1 MNTALRMIIGVLL
14 ILIITFSAITV
25 CQNTAKWFK
34 IDVTEHRVYTLS
46 QGTKSILAKLNQP
59 ITAKLYF
66 AKTAS
71 FKGPD
76 QIRFFNNYYEHVRA
90 LLDEYVSV
98 SNGKFKLDIIDP
110 RPFSTDEEEAIR
122 YGLKRFPITQEE
134 NFFFG
139 LVIQTQFGVE
149 KTIPF
154 FSPER
159 QNFLEYD
166 ISYLIDNAVTRQKKV
181 VGVMSSLP
189 VMGDDVT
196 GYMAQMMAMQ
206 GQQPKPSWAII
217 DHLKKQY
224 EVKKVEAD
232 VNDINDVDI
241 LLVIHPKDFSEKT
254 QFAIDQFV
262 LKGGRTILCVDPHCY
277 IDRPAQ
283 PPMGMQ
289 QQAPPKQDSNL
300 PRLLE
305 TWGLEMPAG
314 TFAGDTELGML
325 ISGGPNS
332 RPQKFMGY
340 LRLTPDSDCFNKEN
354 VITAQLND
362 VKLPFAGSLKILKPQ
377 DSNTPSNLT
386 HTPLLQT
393 TARGNTWKVS
403 SPYELAYLDP
413 ERLRQKFVPGTE
425 AITMA
430 YLVSGTF
437 DSSFP
442 EGITL
447 DSQQEDPNDPN
458 STITVQETKTGLT
471 ASADDSVVVVISDAD
486 FITDSLAYQDSFF
499 GKMVVGDNSSLLLNC
514 IEDLG
519 GSSDLI
525 SIRSRGSFQRDFIK
539 VKEIEKQAEAE
550 TAAEV
555 EKLNAE
561 IAGHNQNLQ
570 SLVASAQKAGDAEV
584 IGSDII
590 SQRRELEI
598 KVHQAQRQL
607 NEVKLN
613 RRKRIEQ
620 LGNELRQW
628 NMLAAPAVIL
638 LVAVIL
644 GARRS
649 LRKRH
654 YISHASDA

>member
-1 MNTALRMIIGVLL
+1 MNTALRMTIGVLL

-34 IDVTEHRVYTLS
+34 IDVTEQRVYTLS
-46 QGTKSILAKLNQP
+46 QGTKSILGKLNQP

-98 SNGKFKLDIIDP
+98 SKGKFKLDIIDP

-139 LVIQTQFGVE
+139 LVVQTQFGVE

-154 FSPER
+154 FSPDR

-181 VGVMSSLP
+181 VGVMSSLA

-206 GQQPKPSWAII
+206 GQQPKPSWAVI

-241 LLVIHPKDFSEKT
+241 LLVVHPKDFSEKT

-262 LKGGRTILCVDPHCY
+262 LRGGRTILCVDPHCY
-277 IDRPAQ
+277 VDRPAR

-305 TWGLEMPAG
+305 TWGLEMPAS
-314 TFAGDTELGML
+314 TFAGDAELAML
-325 ISGGPNS
+325 ASGGPNS
-332 RPQKFMGY
+332 RPQKLIGY
-340 LRLTPDSDCFNKEN
+340 LRLVPGCFNTES

-362 VKLPFAGSLKILKPQ
+362 VKFPFAGALRVLDAGDPN
-377 DSNTPSNLT
+377 DSSAPKLT

-425 AITMA
+425 KVNMA
-430 YLVSGTF
+430 YLVSGKF
-437 DSSFP
+437 PSSFP
-442 EGITL
+442 DGITL
-447 DSQQEDPNDPN
+447 DIQQEDPNDPN
-458 STITVQETKTGLT
+458 STITIQETKTGLT
-471 ASADDSVVVVISDAD
+471 VSEDDSVVVVISDAD
-486 FITDSLAYQDSFF
+486 FISDSLAYQDSFF

-514 IEDLG
+514 IEDLC

-525 SIRSRGSFQRDFIK
+525 SIRSRGSFQRPFEK
-539 VKEIEKQAEAE
+539 VDEIEKQAEAE

-555 EKLNAE
+555 EKLNAL
-561 IAGHNQNLQ
+561 IAGYNQQLQ
-570 SLVASAQKAGDAEV
+570 SLVASAQKEGDAEV
-584 IGSDII
+584 IGSDIVT
-590 SQRRELEI
+590 QRRDLEI
-598 KVHQAQRQL
+598 NVHQAQRQL
-607 NEVKLN
+607 NEVKLK
-613 RRKRIEQ
+613 RRERIEQ
-620 LGNELRQW
+620 LGNSLRQW

-638 LVAVIL
+638 LAAVVL
-644 GARRS
+644 GTRRS